1 MPLRNV
7 ATNYTFEQQR
17 QEINLLAADVDS
29 LSTTLTNQQGTETTD
44 SPSFNN
50 LYLGSVIYGP
60 SIFTIDPA
68 THGDNTGTLVV
79 KGNLQ
84 IDGTTTT
91 VNSTIM
97 SVNDLNITLADGAS
111 NAAAADG
118 AGLTVDGAGATLL
131 YNGSTDEWAFNKS
144 LTSLSVSGISTF
156 NASPLGAANVGVL
169 IDGASGA
176 VVTAATGTNSLFK
189 GFTQGTGT
197 ATVNIK
203 ANGSTEFSGQLNLGA
218 NMQFTAADPE
228 LEFNN
233 GGPRFKVP
241 AANTLSIHSGGGLG
255 TTTAERLRITSDGTL
270 ESYSPNDTT
279 PNIKF
284 RSDDTNW
291 FGSLNQSTANGT
303 ITTFLS
309 TGGDWDASST
319 TYNCTKALAQYP
331 STAIAVHNQYNSTWQ
346 SDIAFLSKAS
356 GSTTT
361 DGAVTELLRILGTG
375 GLKIGN
381 RIIYGSLASD
391 PTGINA
397 GDEYFNTTGGVKKVY
412 DGTSWN
418 AVGSS
423 SSAANIGAAAGTV
436 MYFDFGNYASSSWQG
451 NTSAT
456 TLTNIQSSGASGG
469 VNLPRG
475 SSASYNATNGG
486 ILRGSGTQDVRATV
500 SGTNP
505 FGTNISMGIVIRF
518 DAGTDNLATPSRGMI
533 YYGNTGDNQH
543 FYVRKNFGGTN
554 TVSMGQDTNGT
565 DVWTAISGTYTSS
578 DGFNVFIFN
587 LASDGTLTC
596 SVNGAAF
603 ATVRS
608 GGGAINVTT
617 PNIGFFGD
625 PYNDNSSSFDI
636 GAGFWRTSLTTD
648 TESADWYTYLKS
660 DYGAGSNRFSLT

>member
-29 LSTTLTNQQGTETTD
+29 LSTTLTNQQATETTD

-118 AGLTVDGAGATLL
+118 AGITVDGAGATLL

-144 LTSLSVSGISTF
+144 LTSLSVSGTGTF

-203 ANGSTEFSGQLNLGA
+203 ADGGAELASGNLFLNFVPNGANVVARNDSTNDPVYEVYKGGLTANDRTVRINSDGSSAFSGQLNLGA

-241 AANTLSIHSGGGLG
+241 AANTLSIHTGGGLG
-255 TTTAERLRITSDGTL
+255 TTTSERLRITPDGDCLPGDDATQDLGSASARWANIYSADLQLSNEGAANDVDGTWGQYTIQ
-270 ESYSPNDTT
+270 EGENDLYLLNRRNGKTY
-279 PNIKF
+279 KF
-284 RSDDTNW
+284 V
-291 FGSLNQSTANGT
+291 LQEV
-303 ITTFLS
+303 
-309 TGGDWDASST
+309 
-319 TYNCTKALAQYP
+319 Q
-331 STAIAVHNQYNSTWQ
+331 
-346 SDIAFLSKAS
+346 
-356 GSTTT
+356 
-361 DGAVTELLRILGTG
+361 
-375 GLKIGN
+375 
-381 RIIYGSLASD
+381 
-391 PTGINA
+391 
-397 GDEYFNTTGGVKKVY
+397 
-412 DGTSWN
+412 
-418 AVGSS
+418 
-423 SSAANIGAAAGTV
+423 
-436 MYFDFGNYASSSWQG
+436 
-451 NTSAT
+451 
-456 TLTNIQSSGASGG
+456 
-469 VNLPRG
+469 
-475 SSASYNATNGG
+475 
-486 ILRGSGTQDVRATV
+486 
-500 SGTNP
+500 
-505 FGTNISMGIVIRF
+505 
-518 DAGTDNLATPSRGMI
+518 
-533 YYGNTGDNQH
+533 
-543 FYVRKNFGGTN
+543 
-554 TVSMGQDTNGT
+554 
-565 DVWTAISGTYTSS
+565 
-578 DGFNVFIFN
+578 
-587 LASDGTLTC
+587 
-596 SVNGAAF
+596 
-603 ATVRS
+603 
-608 GGGAINVTT
+608 
-617 PNIGFFGD
+617 
-625 PYNDNSSSFDI
+625 
-636 GAGFWRTSLTTD
+636 
-648 TESADWYTYLKS
+648 
-660 DYGAGSNRFSLT
+660 